1 MAKLQ
6 ATGKAG
12 FNSGNIM
19 SKEIKID
26 EIKIDPE
33 ISKIFD
39 IPDKVL
45 KEIVSKMKEAGYDE
59 SQPIVIWKGT
69 NILVDGHT
77 RLTAAKEAGLTS
89 IPVAEKEFKNK
100 EEALLYTFE
109 RQAVRRN
116 LTNAEILT
124 AAKMMPERKAQ
135 DGKGRAA
142 EVLAAKLGVSAS
154 TIYHARAV
162 LKAVEEAPKGDKVPS
177 QIQKEIKSGKKSLK
191 RGYKDLLQHQNP
203 DRGVGLTERMEFLKK
218 AVVLL
223 MEDVL
228 DHKEAVS
235 LLIYQFLKA
244 DEKAVFYS
252 ALPSHIIDKLE
263 ESGLLARA
271 TK

>member
-1 MAKLQ
+1 MAKLK

-77 RLTAAKEAGLTS
+77 RLTAAKEAGFTS

-124 AAKMMPERKAQ
+124 AAKMLPERKAQ
-135 DGKGRAA
+135 DGTGRAA
-142 EVLAAKLGVSAS
+142 AVLAEKLGVSAS
-154 TIYHARAV
+154 TIYQV

-191 RGYKDLLQHQNP
+191 KGYKDLLQHQNP
-203 DRGVGLTERMEFLKK
+203 ERGIELTESGVF
-218 AVVLL
+218 
-223 MEDVL
+223 
-228 DHKEAVS
+228 
-235 LLIYQFLKA
+235 
-244 DEKAVFYS
+244 EKSRCPAHGRRFGSQRSRFTFDISV
-252 ALPSHIIDKLE
+252 P
-263 ESGLLARA
+263 
-271 TK
+271 